1 MKPFASCIRILSVIL
16 ITCAI
21 TPALSFAYEEAMYKT
36 IQTYDDFEL
45 RQYRPIIV
53 AEVTVKGEF
62 GDVGSSSF
70 RILFDYISG
79 NNAPREALEMNAPV
93 SQQPAT
99 GQKIDMTTPVLQSPM
114 GDSIGEYMI
123 QSPMGDSIG
132 EYKFSFVMPSGYTL
146 ETIPIPVDNRIL
158 IREIPAKTI
167 AVRTYSGSW
176 SESNYRKNEAR
187 LMQSL
192 IAQGFKPIAKSVY
205 ARYNSP
211 FSLWFMRRNE
221 TMVEVGYKQS

>member
-1 MKPFASCIRILSVIL
+1 MPRIKPFASCIRILSVIL

-21 TPALSFAYEEAMYKT
+21 APALSFAYEEAMYKT

-45 RQYRPIIV
+45 RQYEPIIV

-79 NNAPREALEMNAPV
+79 NNAPQEALVMTAPV
-93 SQQPAT
+93 SQQPVN
-99 GQKIDMTTPVLQSPM
+99 GQKIDMTTPVLQT
-114 GDSIGEYMI
+114 
-123 QSPMGDSIG
+123 PMGDSIG

-146 ETIPIPVDNRIL
+146 ETIPIPVDNRIV
-158 IREIPAKTI
+158 IRKIPAKTI

-192 IAQGFKPIAKSVY
+192 IAQGFKPIAEPVY

-221 TMVEVGYKQS
+221 SMVEVENKQS

>member
-1 MKPFASCIRILSVIL
+1 
-16 ITCAI
+16 
-21 TPALSFAYEEAMYKT
+21 MYKT

-45 RQYRPIIV
+45 RQYEPIIV

-62 GDVGSSSF
+62 RDVGSSSF

-79 NNAPREALEMNAPV
+79 NNAPQEALEMTAPV
-93 SQQPAT
+93 SQQPVI
-99 GQKIDMTTPVLQSPM
+99 GQKIDMTTPVF
-114 GDSIGEYMI
+114 

-146 ETIPIPVDNRIL
+146 ETIPLPVDDRIV

-192 IAQGFKPIAKSVY
+192 TAQGFKPIAEPVY

>member
-99 GQKIDMTTPVLQSPM
+99 GQKIDMTTPVLQSPL
-114 GDSIGEYMI
+114 
-123 QSPMGDSIG
+123 GDSIG

-192 IAQGFKPIAKSVY
+192 IAQGFKPISESVY

>member
-1 MKPFASCIRILSVIL
+1 MLSL
-16 ITCAI
+16 
-21 TPALSFAYEEAMYKT
+21 AYEEAMYKT

-45 RQYRPIIV
+45 RQYEPIIV

-79 NNAPREALEMNAPV
+79 NNAPQEALAMTSPV
-93 SQQPAT
+93 SQQPVN

-114 GDSIGEYMI
+114 GESVGK
-123 QSPMGDSIG
+123 
-132 EYKFSFVMPSGYTL
+132 YKFSFVMPSGYTL
-146 ETIPIPVDNRIL
+146 ETIPIPVDNRIV
-158 IREIPAKTI
+158 IRELPAKTI

-192 IAQGFKPIAKSVY
+192 IAQGFKPIDEPVY

-221 TMVEVGYKQS
+221 SMVEVEYKQS